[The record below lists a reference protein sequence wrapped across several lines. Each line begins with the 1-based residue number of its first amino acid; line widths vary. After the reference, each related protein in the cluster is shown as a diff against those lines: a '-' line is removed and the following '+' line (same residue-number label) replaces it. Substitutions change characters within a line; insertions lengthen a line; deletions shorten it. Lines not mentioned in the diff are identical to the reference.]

1 MERDSEA
8 TLPVVRAPGA
18 NDRFGLRARTDS
30 VTRFDAVESPAVG
43 NPCVQRPV
51 RQFGRQI
58 ELQKNV
64 L

>member
-1 MERDSEA
+1 MEHDSEA

-18 NDRFGLRARTDS
+18 NDHFGVRARTDS
-30 VTRFDAVESPAVG
+30 VARFDAVESPAVG
-43 NPCVQRPV
+43 KPCVQRPA

-58 ELQKNV
+58 ELQKKV